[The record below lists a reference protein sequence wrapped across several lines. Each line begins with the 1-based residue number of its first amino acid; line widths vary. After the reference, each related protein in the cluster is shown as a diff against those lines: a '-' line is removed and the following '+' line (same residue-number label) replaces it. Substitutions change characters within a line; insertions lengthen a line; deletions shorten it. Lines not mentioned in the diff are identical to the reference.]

1 MLFLFETE
9 VTDAGWRISRGLT
22 QLRELNLSRHQ
33 SHRCGIGAAQG
44 PHATHLLPDLEGTQ
58 VTGAGMK
65 GLQDAF
71 PNCLLFPLRWRRK
84 RTWSKQRRLWKSR
97 CPSGAG
103 RSLARSGPTCIGF
116 LIPALSLEIAA
127 PAEYNCLVTRF
138 RIAMTESILKQRGR
152 YFELP
157 LIGQCI
163 RRICFSGFLQLEFDD
178 PNGIMLTF
186 WLPFSFRRFA
196 YTMTLDPRNGQTLS
210 KLTDLRRIKGKLAR
224 ENHLSGPAAQQRGDH
239 RVRINN
245 QRLRHGRAR
254 LRPYEPP
261 QSPPRCRPRV
271 QARCGHRIRG
281 SRPTVGRIAFPTF
294 PRQFIPH
301 RLHDKIIRRGCR
313 RNNLLDLFKKRLRNV
328 HMRHDAPFD

>member
-1 MLFLFETE
+1 
-9 VTDAGWRISRGLT
+9 
-22 QLRELNLSRHQ
+22 
-33 SHRCGIGAAQG
+33 
-44 PHATHLLPDLEGTQ
+44 
-58 VTGAGMK
+58 
-65 GLQDAF
+65 
-71 PNCLLFPLRWRRK
+71 
-84 RTWSKQRRLWKSR
+84 
-97 CPSGAG
+97 
-103 RSLARSGPTCIGF
+103 
-116 LIPALSLEIAA
+116 
-127 PAEYNCLVTRF
+127 
-138 RIAMTESILKQRGR
+138 MTESILKQRGR

-224 ENHLSGPAAQQRGDH
+224 ENHLSGRAAQQRGDH

-261 QSPPRCRPRV
+261 QSPPRCRPRPGPLRSS
-271 QARCGHRIRG
+271 QRG
-281 SRPTVGRIAFPTF
+281 SRPTVGRIRLSDLPKTIYPAP
-294 PRQFIPH
+294 PARQNHPARLSSEQPSRSVQKATEECPH
-301 RLHDKIIRRGCR
+301 E
-313 RNNLLDLFKKRLRNV
+313 
-328 HMRHDAPFD
+328 A